1 MPFQG
6 AVSDYDLAQLS
17 PDGRWIAYES
27 DESGRV
33 EVYVREF
40 SLGSGGKP
48 EATGKHQISNGGGG
62 DPQWRDD
69 GKELFYMT
77 LDRRT
82 VMSAEIT
89 TKPGFQSLPGKML
102 FQLPAVLLFVAP
114 AVTGDGKRF
123 LVAVPV
129 GQSGLRQ
136 FTVVQNWQA
145 ELKK

>member
-1 MPFQG
+1 VGSVGDSGFFSASTHGKPMPFQATEFTETG
-6 AVSDYDLAQLS
+6 ARFS

-69 GKELFYMT
+69 GKELFYVS
-77 LDRRT
+77 LDRTR
-82 VMSAEIT
+82 
-89 TKPGFQSLPGKML
+89 
-102 FQLPAVLLFVAP
+102 
-114 AVTGDGKRF
+114 
-123 LVAVPV
+123 
-129 GQSGLRQ
+129 
-136 FTVVQNWQA
+136 
-145 ELKK
+145 